1 LGLFIYS
8 PERASNVTEV
18 LTKLGLKFNQ
28 TDVWGGFGLQYREF
42 DVMEAS
48 SSDDHQV
55 ADYKKF
61 RKFDVV
67 PT

>member
-1 LGLFIYS
+1 VKRFID
-8 PERASNVTEV
+8 T
-18 LTKLGLKFNQ
+18 
-28 TDVWGGFGLQYREF
+28 
-42 DVMEAS
+42 VMEAS